1 MEVEVNI
8 RKLQDSLEEFA
19 VERDWNKFHTPK
31 NLAAALTVEAS
42 ELLEIF
48 QWMTDEDSLRISDS
62 EKDMGLIVEELADV
76 QIYLLRLCDKLKID
90 LEAAVEAKIA
100 KNALKYPIHLSK
112 GNAVKYNRR
121 EE

>member
-1 MEVEVNI
+1 MNI